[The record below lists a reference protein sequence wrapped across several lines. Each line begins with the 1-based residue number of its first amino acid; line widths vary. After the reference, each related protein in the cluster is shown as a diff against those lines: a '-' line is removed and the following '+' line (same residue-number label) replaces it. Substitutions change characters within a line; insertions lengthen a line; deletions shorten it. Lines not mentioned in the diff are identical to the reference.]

1 MGVGE
6 TGWDDRIEWSEGGW
20 GVTGRGRP
28 AGEEKGGMWVIV
40 REEEGTS
47 IQQIKLTVS
56 ID

>member
-1 MGVGE
+1 MTALSGVKEAGE
-6 TGWDDRIEWSEGGW
+6 SQAEVGQQ
-20 GVTGRGRP
+20 